1 MLKLA
6 VEIETVVD
14 AGAVADDQRRTIV
27 CFRFLENLQGLGVVC
42 TEGDTAHVNVL
53 VAHGDEAEVLLAGA
67 LTSGSEEGDCATVRG
82 LGSLS
87 TGVGVHFGIEDADVH
102 VFARSHHVVETT
114 VTDVVCP
121 TVTTED
127 PHGLLHE
134 VVGEFVAEAD
144 RCVVGCTG
152 EGCLQG
158 GNVFTLGLDAGFVG
172 LILGRELFLEFGR
185 NVHGFEEAQSLL
197 GMLRDSEA
205 HTETEFGVVFEE
217 AVGPSGAAAFL
228 VLCPRSGREVTAV
241 NGGATRSVGD
251 NHAVTEQLR
260 NETHV
265 SGFAAACAGAGEF
278 EQRFE
283 EHGLLDEVLVDLG
296 AVEFREIDE
305 EVPALAFL
313 NLDGFLRHHVDGL
326 LGFVGLVLTDTGLRT
341 NAATRTVVAGHGNSE
356 HRLVG
361 TFELEA
367 LGRGVLEA
375 FRSVLHGGFVNDLH
389 ADGCMRADH
398 GALAALHASVRI
410 PGRDVEGEVAL
421 FVLGGSGR
429 EHAVARHLGD
439 GEEFAVALDDFCGGG
454 VVYGRSPHGP
464 CGSGYILGA
473 IGFAYACRSPPRT
486 KPRCAGLVPK
496 GSLSLT
502 HIALTRR

>member
-1 MLKLA
+1 
-6 VEIETVVD
+6 
-14 AGAVADDQRRTIV
+14 
-27 CFRFLENLQGLGVVC
+27 
-42 TEGDTAHVNVL
+42 
-53 VAHGDEAEVLLAGA
+53 
-67 LTSGSEEGDCATVRG
+67 
-82 LGSLS
+82 
-87 TGVGVHFGIEDADVH
+87 
-102 VFARSHHVVETT
+102 
-114 VTDVVCP
+114 
-121 TVTTED
+121 
-127 PHGLLHE
+127 
-134 VVGEFVAEAD
+134 
-144 RCVVGCTG
+144 
-152 EGCLQG
+152 
-158 GNVFTLGLDAGFVG
+158 
-172 LILGRELFLEFGR
+172 
-185 NVHGFEEAQSLL
+185 
-197 GMLRDSEA
+197 MLRDSEA

-217 AVGPSGAAAFL
+217 GVRPSGAAAFL

-241 NGGATRSVGD
+241 NGGATRSVSD

-341 NAATRTVVAGHGNSE
+341 DAATCTVVAGHGNRE

-367 LGRGVLEA
+367 LGRGELEA
-375 FRSVLHGGFVNDLH
+375 FRSVLHGSFVHNLH

-439 GEEFAVALDDFCGGG
+439 GEEFAVALDDFGSGG
-454 VVYGRSPHGP
+454 VYGRSRTYL
-464 CGSGYILGA
+464 CGRA
-473 IGFAYACRSPPRT
+473 IF
-486 KPRCAGLVPK
+486 
-496 GSLSLT
+496 
-502 HIALTRR
+502 